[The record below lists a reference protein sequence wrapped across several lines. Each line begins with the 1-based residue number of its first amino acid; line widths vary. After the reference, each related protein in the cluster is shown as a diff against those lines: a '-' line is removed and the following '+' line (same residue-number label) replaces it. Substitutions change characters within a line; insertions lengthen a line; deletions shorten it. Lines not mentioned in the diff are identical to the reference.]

1 MCGIVGIVS
10 NESVSYELCN
20 ALTILQHRGQ
30 DAAGIMTGDAKRI
43 HLQKG
48 NGFVRDV
55 LNEDNLSGLAGNF
68 GLGHVRYRTAGTDS
82 AHESQPFYVNS
93 PYGLGLVH
101 NGNIVNSAELRSDL
115 IKDDFRHLNTE
126 SDSEIILNVFAYEL
140 QNIINK
146 KFSIGAIFSAVK
158 KTMARIQGAYA
169 CIVLIHGYG
178 LLAFRD
184 PHGVRPLVY
193 GCRKGTEDKADEFM
207 VASES
212 IALDALGY
220 DLIDDVVP
228 GQAVFFGVDG
238 SIEKKQCHDTSSLT
252 PCLFEYLYLSRP
264 DSIIDNIPV
273 YQARINLGKKLADK
287 IKAQFSDYEIDA
299 VIPVP
304 DTGRTIALPLAL
316 RLGSRYSEGFVKNR
330 YIPRTFIMAKQSM
343 RRDAIRL
350 KLNAIRQ
357 EFDGKNVLLVD
368 DSIVRGNTSKEIIRM
383 ARECGAKKVYFASAA
398 PKVRFSNV
406 YGIDIPN
413 VKNLIAH
420 NKTTAEIASELN
432 SDGIIFLSVDEA
444 SDAVL
449 SASLS
454 GGDQPKSFE
463 SSIFTGEYLA
473 ESTLCEEAP
482 NS

>member
-10 NESVSYELCN
+10 SESVSYELCN

-30 DAAGIMTGDAKRI
+30 DAAGIMTGDSRRV

-55 LNEDNLSGLAGNF
+55 LTEEKLSDLAGNF
-68 GLGHVRYRTAGTDS
+68 GLGHVRYKTAGTES

-101 NGNIVNSAELRSDL
+101 NGNIVNSEKLRHDL
-115 IKDDFRHLNTE
+115 IEDDFRHLNTE

-140 QNIINK
+140 QNIISK
-146 KFSIGAIFSAVK
+146 SFSVDSVFLAVK
-158 KTMARIQGAYA
+158 KTMARVKGAYA
-169 CIVLIHGYG
+169 CIILIHGHG
-178 LLAFRD
+178 LLSFRD
-184 PHGVRPLVY
+184 PNGVRPLVY
-193 GCRKGTEDKADEFM
+193 GHRKASDVGADGFM

-220 DLIDDVVP
+220 SLISDVAP
-228 GQAVFFGVDG
+228 GEAIFLGMDG
-238 SIEKKQCHDTSSLT
+238 SVEKKQCHDEVSLT

-304 DTGRTIALPLAL
+304 DTSRTIALPLAL
-316 RLGSRYSEGFVKNR
+316 RLGSRYSEGFIKNR

-343 RRDAIRL
+343 RKNAIRL

-368 DSIVRGNTSKEIIRM
+368 DSIVRGNTSKAIVKM
-383 ARECGAKKVYFASAA
+383 ARECGARKIYFASAA
-398 PKVRFSNV
+398 PKVKFSNV
-406 YGIDIPN
+406 YGIDIPS
-413 VKNLIAH
+413 VESLIAH
-420 NKTTAEIASELN
+420 NKTAEEIARELN
-432 SDGIIFLSVDEA
+432 CDGVVFLSVDEA
-444 SDAVL
+444 IEAVL
-449 SASLS
+449 KASLPNKI
-454 GGDQPKSFE
+454 QPRSFE
-463 SSIFTGEYLA
+463 SSIFTGKYLVNFA
-473 ESTLCEEAP
+473 LPETADIE
-482 NS
+482 